1 MQSTESVSEMKA
13 VQHADNHEKKR
24 KEKYS
29 SFMLESAL
37 FRVESLANKVAY
49 NTKLKR

>member
-1 MQSTESVSEMKA
+1 MQTIV
-13 VQHADNHEKKR
+13 KKR

-29 SFMLESAL
+29 SFMLESGL

-49 NTKLKR
+49 NKIKKIALYNIYYKP